1 MSNVVVDVEVVV
13 VLVVVIEVVMVVWWW
28 LPRSVGS
35 CSKRKLFVLC
45 KRDER

>member
-35 CSKRKLFVLC
+35 CSKSKWFVLC